1 MRSRRRGGCLVLCV
15 AVLLVCTATPA
26 TAEGSQGSTEVILRG
41 TGTAHGLG
49 MAMDGVEGQARA
61 GWSHDRILDLFYTG
75 TTSGRAGGTIRVGLA
90 NEPVVTLS
98 LPNGGVVSDAPRGGA
113 AGAGFPRTLG
123 AGARVVVRRAGN
135 GVALELPAKQ
145 PDAKPA
151 SEPIASTPTD
161 APGPVRRVLGG
172 AVPELVPQT
181 PPPVVEPTPTPAPKE
196 PAATPRPAPATA
208 PVSDGAPQR
217 VFVWGDGDPALVSV
231 AATGRRYRGS
241 VEVVPHGGALN
252 VVNHVDLETYVAGIA
267 EEKGA
272 GWPLE
277 GLKVLA
283 IAARTLGAAT
293 MSWYAK
299 SHDNGYD
306 ICPTDQCQVY
316 LGYDGEEPM
325 MRRATSETAGVIRT
339 YNGRPILAMYHGNGG
354 GKTETYKRLIDYGGD
369 PHPYLRSVT
378 YPYADPYH
386 WTRRETWTSIEGSLR
401 AAGIAIPGRL
411 QGMDVLERGDS
422 PRIVKLR
429 LRGSDG
435 DVTITGQRFMDALNL
450 WSTWFD
456 VSTEGLGS
464 STITIEQSAGF
475 PVAAGSVSSASGPD
489 RTWLAFVI
497 GLFAFLALA
506 WATNLVLRELP
517 APGWIGVRG
526 ALLYGSDAAG

>member
-1 MRSRRRGGCLVLCV
+1 MGSRRRGVCLVLCV
-15 AVLLVCTATPA
+15 AVLVVCTATPA
-26 TAEGSQGSTEVILRG
+26 SAGTAPGATDVILRG

-61 GWSHDRILDLFYTG
+61 GWAHDRILDLFYSG
-75 TTSGRAGGTIRVGLA
+75 TTPGRAAGTIRVGLA

-98 LPNGGVVSDAPRGGA
+98 LPNGGVVSNAPRGGA
-113 AGAGFPRTLG
+113 AGAGFPRTIG
-123 AGARVVVRRAGN
+123 SGARIVVRRTAS
-135 GVALELPAKQ
+135 GVAFELPSSK
-145 PDAKPA
+145 PDAEPA
-151 SEPIASTPTD
+151 NGIESRPTD
-161 APGPVRRVLGG
+161 APGPIRRALGG
-172 AVPELVPQT
+172 AVPGLIPQT
-181 PPPVVEPTPTPAPKE
+181 PPPIVEPTPTPSPKQ
-196 PAATPRPAPATA
+196 PSASPGPAPATA
-208 PVSDGAPQR
+208 PTPAAGALTR
-217 VFVWGDGDPALVSV
+217 VYVWGTGDPALVSV

-283 IAARTLGAAT
+283 IAARSLGAAT

-354 GKTETYKRLIDYGGD
+354 GQTETYKRLIDYGGD

-386 WTRRETWTSIEGSLR
+386 WTRRETWASIEGSVR
-401 AAGIAIPGRL
+401 AAGIAVPGRL
-411 QGMDVLERGDS
+411 QGIDVLERGES

-435 DVTITGQRFMDALNL
+435 DVTITGQRFMDALDL
-450 WSTWFD
+450 WSTWFEIETEGRA
-456 VSTEGLGS
+456 VSTV
-464 STITIEQSAGF
+464 TIDPSVGF
-475 PVAAGSVSSASGPD
+475 PVASAPVLSASEPD
-489 RTWLAFVI
+489 RTWLALVI
-497 GLFAFLALA
+497 GLLAFIALA